1 MTDYKRGLLKREHQI
16 GTFEPDAR
24 VIGDVHQDEDSQVPE
39 AGALQLGGVA
49 AVEEA
54 LARGA
59 QVAVV
64 QRLQDPPQV
73 PAQTVI
79 QTLPGDSQGIQ
90 QLLQAVVSGGEKRQ
104 C

>member
-1 MTDYKRGLLKREHQI
+1 MIR
-16 GTFEPDAR
+16 
-24 VIGDVHQDEDSQVPE
+24 DVHQDEDGEVPE
-39 AGALQLGGVA
+39 AGALQLSSVA

-54 LARGA
+54 LTGGA

-79 QTLPGDSQGIQ
+79 QALPGDSQGIQ
-90 QLLQAVVSGGEKRQ
+90 
-104 C
+104 